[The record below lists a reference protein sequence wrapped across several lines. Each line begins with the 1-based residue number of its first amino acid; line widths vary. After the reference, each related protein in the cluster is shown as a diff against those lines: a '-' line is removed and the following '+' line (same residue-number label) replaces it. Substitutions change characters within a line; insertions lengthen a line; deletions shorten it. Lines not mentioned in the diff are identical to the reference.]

1 MYVRVLDKLSKA
13 EPAALGPRLPASLP
27 FFADHDPVV
36 SARCQ
41 I

>member
-27 FFADHDPVV
+27 FPVADHI
-36 SARCQ
+36 Q
-41 I
+41 W